1 MPQSIPAARVPG
13 LLRPGMR
20 VFIQAGAGEPLLIQ
34 AALGNEPE
42 ASAGVEYVSALTPG
56 VNEFDYAGL
65 HPDARMEGF
74 FVSPPQ
80 RASFAAG
87 KLRFLPLNYSLIY
100 DHLEASDPL
109 DICFV
114 QVAPP
119 DAAGRCSLGVS
130 ADFAAAVWPKAKSI
144 VAQVNPLMPSVAD
157 DPGIPWSRLAYVVEA
172 EQPLIEQVVGEADP
186 LTATLARNAATIIGD
201 GDCLQIGIGKVQSA
215 ILAQLTD
222 RRDLGFQSGLISD
235 AVLDLI
241 ECGAVTGARKTFE
254 QGRVVGGLYIGTKRL
269 YDFMHKDDAVSLRAA
284 NLTHATPVMARIDNF
299 VSINSSVE
307 VDLFGQCNAEMVN
320 NRQVSGT
327 GGFADFVRGARLS
340 RGGRSIVALPS
351 TAGTKASRIVAQ
363 LKAGTIVTG
372 ARSDVDYIVTE
383 HGVASLRA
391 KSVDERAQA
400 LIGIADPAFREELS
414 KSWHEMRAKL

>member
-20 VFIQAGAGEPLLIQ
+20 VFIQAGAGEPLLIR
-34 AALGNEPE
+34 AALEADPE

-56 VNEFDYAGL
+56 VNEFDYARL
-65 HPDARMEGF
+65 HPTTRMEGF

-80 RASFAAG
+80 RASFVAR

-100 DHLEASDPL
+100 EHLAAAAHDL
-109 DICFV
+109 CLV
-114 QVAPP
+114 QVSPP
-119 DAAGRCSLGVS
+119 DASGRCSLGVS
-130 ADFAAAVWPKAKSI
+130 ADFAAAVWPRAKSI
-144 VAQVNPLMPSVAD
+144 VAQVNPLMPCVAD
-157 DPGIPWSRLAYVVEA
+157 DPGIPFDRIAYVIEA
-172 EQPLIEQVVGEADP
+172 EQPLIEQVVGAPDP
-186 LTATLARNAATIIGD
+186 VTARLARNAAEIIGD

-215 ILAQLTD
+215 ILAQLKD

-254 QGRVVGGLYIGTKRL
+254 PGRLVGGLYIGTRRL
-269 YDFMHKDDAVSLRAA
+269 YDFMHRDGTVSLRAA
-284 NLTHATPVMARIDNF
+284 NHTHATPVMARIDNF

-307 VDLFGQCNAEMVN
+307 VDLFGQCNAEMVDG
-320 NRQVSGT
+320 RQVSGT

-351 TAGTKASRIVAQ
+351 TAGAKASRIVAR

-383 HGVASLRA
+383 HGIASLRA
-391 KSVDERAQA
+391 RSVDERAEA
-400 LIGIADPAFREELS
+400 LIAVADPAFREDLS
-414 KSWHEMRAKL
+414 KIWAEMRERL